1 MRQINQ
7 CLIMLTLFLCCS
19 GCKEVLHV
27 DTNAKYIEEVQNM
40 TVNVFEL
47 STQVGEGVAK
57 MAGIEGSVNWS
68 VFKPK
73 EYTGN
78 GNITC
83 VQARVVGE
91 GKGKKKKTHTAVLQF
106 LVNSDTG
113 LMKLSSYTV
122 DGKAKSH
129 MDAKV
134 DLIAGA
140 IGL

>member
-1 MRQINQ
+1 MRQINH
-7 CLIMLTLFLCCS
+7 CLMMLALFLCCS

-27 DTNAKYIEEVQNM
+27 DPNAKYIEEVQNM
-40 TVNVFEL
+40 IVNVFEL

-68 VFKPK
+68 AFKPK

-78 GNITC
+78 SNITC
-83 VQARVVGE
+83 VQARVVGA
-91 GKGKKKKTHTAVLQF
+91 GKGTKKKTHTAVLQF

-113 LMKLSSYTV
+113 LMKLSSYTI
-122 DGKAKSH
+122 DGRVKSH

-134 DLIAGA
+134 DLIAGS